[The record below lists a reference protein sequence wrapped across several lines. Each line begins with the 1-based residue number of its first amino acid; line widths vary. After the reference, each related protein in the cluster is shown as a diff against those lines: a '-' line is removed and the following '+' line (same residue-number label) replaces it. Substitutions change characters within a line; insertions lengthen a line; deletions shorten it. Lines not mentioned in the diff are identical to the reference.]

1 MEIIRQK
8 YYKDNPETKRKYN
21 KTRRTVVCSDGVK
34 RRVVPSHPDFPGHGP
49 NNVKFLKSM
58 NPLVQKLRD
67 EDRKIY
73 EESDNK
79 QIKLKPGF
87 VYVMS
92 HPLMSPWIKVGHT
105 RNPDRRLSN
114 YNTGCPKREYKL
126 EGYEYFEDRKEV
138 EKNIHSRLGDEGIQR
153 NSEWFNCPSQYVL
166 DILGEMSYD

>member
-1 MEIIRQK
+1 MTKQK

-21 KTRRTVVCSDGVK
+21 KTRRSVVCSDGIK
-34 RRVVPSHPDFPGHGP
+34 RQVVPSHPDYPEY
-49 NNVKFLKSM
+49 NTYEYIKKLKNT

-79 QIKLKPGF
+79 QSKLTPGF

-92 HPLMSPWIKVGHT
+92 HPLMSPWIKIGHT
-105 RNPDRRLSN
+105 RNPDRRLST

-138 EKNIHSRLGDEGIQR
+138 ENNIHSRLDDEGIQR
-153 NSEWFNCPSQYVL
+153 KNEWFNCSSEYVL
-166 DILGEMSYD
+166 NILGETNHD